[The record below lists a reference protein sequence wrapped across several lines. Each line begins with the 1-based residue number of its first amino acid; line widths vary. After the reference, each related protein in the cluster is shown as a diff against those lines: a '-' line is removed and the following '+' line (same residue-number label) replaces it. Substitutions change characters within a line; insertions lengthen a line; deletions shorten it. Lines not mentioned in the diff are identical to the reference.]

1 MPVETRYF
9 KNESVTVNGLSA
21 YALALDLTGSGHT
34 FVESR
39 ATYYEGCNVG
49 IRVWKRHA
57 DETETE
63 ITSGTPVA
71 QVTVINGDSHVLKTA
86 TWDCPGTS
94 LEPTDS
100 IVVRVYH
107 NIGDTWDLLST
118 AVFTTEQL
126 NASSLDAS
134 TWTVYYYLSYT
145 ATLFPSAR
153 STVSFHIDGDDP
165 SRIENFS
172 WSAVPPPVVAKKLYG
187 DGLVWIL
194 GC

>member
-21 YALALDLTGSGHT
+21 YNLALDLTGSTYT
-34 FVESR
+34 FTESR
-39 ATYYEGCNVG
+39 ATYDATCNVG

-57 DETETE
+57 DETEEELTA
-63 ITSGTPVA
+63 GTPVA
-71 QVTVINGDSHVLKTA
+71 QVTVTSGDSHVLKTA
-86 TWDCPGTS
+86 TWDCPATS
-94 LEPTDS
+94 LNSTDS

-107 NIGDTWDLLST
+107 NIGGTWDLLST

-145 ATLFPSAR
+145 ATLVPRPR
-153 STVSFHIDGDDP
+153 SGISFHIDGSDQ

-172 WSAVPPPVVAKKLYG
+172 WSAVPPPVAAKKLYG

-194 GC
+194 G

>member
-21 YALALDLTGSGHT
+21 YALALDLTGSTYT
-34 FVESR
+34 FTESR
-39 ATYYEGCNVG
+39 ATYYAGCNVG
-49 IRVWKRHA
+49 IRVWKRHT
-57 DETETE
+57 DETEDE
-63 ITSGTPVA
+63 LTSGTPVA
-71 QVTVINGDSHVLKTA
+71 QVTVSSGDSHVLKTA
-86 TWDCPGTS
+86 TWDCPATS
-94 LEPTDS
+94 LDPTDS

-107 NIGDTWDLLST
+107 NMGDTWDLLSS

-145 ATLFPSAR
+145 ATMSPRPR
-153 STVSFHIDGDDP
+153 STVSFHIDGDDQ

-172 WSAVPPPVVAKKLYG
+172 WTEAAAPAVAKKLYG
-187 DGLVWIL
+187 DGLVWIVS
-194 GC
+194 